1 MKPKAIADALN
12 RHCHCINVDHDRLQA
27 SLESRFGETGVWAR
41 LQESHP
47 HLFADAPVFIASE
60 QLLAMQAIVD
70 AIASVVS
77 LDAFQRRALDWAPAI
92 ARHDQGT
99 QGVFCG
105 YDFHLTNDGPRLIE
119 INTNAGGAMLLLHL
133 ADAQQACCDAVE
145 NLVVGR
151 TDVTGVED
159 LFIDMFRHEHD
170 AVTSEGILQR
180 VAIVDEDPDQ
190 QFLSPEFRLFQQVF
204 RRNGIDAIVAAPD
217 RFVMSSG
224 NLQVDGM
231 DIDLVYN
238 RLTDFYLQS
247 DACQALREA
256 YYNNAAVI
264 TPSPRTH
271 AIFANK
277 RNLTLLSDRAWL
289 RNANVDDD
297 TIATLAAG
305 VPKTECVV
313 PRAADDLWSRRK
325 QLYFKPACGFGSRGT
340 YKGAKLTRKTWAGI
354 VDRDYI
360 AQQLVPPSER
370 LVIDAGSER
379 ALKLDMRCFTYA
391 GDIQLLGARLYRGQT
406 TNFRTSG
413 GGLASVFTT
422 RTD

>member
-12 RHCHCINVDHDRLQA
+12 RHCHCINVDHDTLQD
-27 SLESRFGETGVWAR
+27 SLEARFGETGVWSR

-47 HLFADAPVFIASE
+47 HLFADAPVFIAAE
-60 QLLAMQAIVD
+60 QVMDMQAIVD
-70 AIASVVS
+70 AIAAVGA
-77 LDAFQRRALDWAPAI
+77 LDAFRRQVVDWAPAI

-133 ADAQQACCDAVE
+133 AGAQQACCDAVE

-159 LFIDMFRHEHD
+159 LFVDMFRHEHD
-170 AVTSEGILQR
+170 SVFPGRTLQR
-180 VAIVDEDPDQ
+180 IAIVDEDPDQ

-204 RRNGIDAIVAAPD
+204 MRNGIDAVVAAPD
-217 RFVMSSG
+217 RFVTKAG
-224 NLQVDGM
+224 KLQVDGK

-247 DACQALREA
+247 DACDALREA
-256 YYNNAAVI
+256 YQTDATVI

-271 AIFANK
+271 ALLANK

-289 RNANVDDD
+289 EKANVDDGA
-297 TIATLAAG
+297 IATLMAG
-305 VPKTECVV
+305 VPKTEPVIAE
-313 PRAADDLWSRRK
+313 AADDLWSRRK
-325 QLYFKPACGFGSRGT
+325 QLYFKPIWGFGSRGT
-340 YKGAKLTRKTWAGI
+340 YKGAKLTRKTWDRI
-354 VDRDYI
+354 VDQDYI

-379 ALKLDMRCFTYA
+379 ALKLDVRCFTYA
-391 GDIQLLGARLYRGQT
+391 GELQLLGARLSRGQT